1 MSANSIDEAAT
12 NEVCASCGIAAG
24 SDIKLRKCTAC
35 KNVKYCSV
43 ECQKNHRPKHK
54 KACKKRAAELRDEIL
69 FKQPESTH
77 EGECPI
83 CCIPHS
89 LDVSKGT
96 MMPCCSKTI
105 CNGCYFA
112 MGYHTQCPY
121 CRLPV
126 PGTVA
131 ETGGETLI
139 QQYRKKRLEANDDI
153 AIRQLGTQLLGKGDY
168 IGACEQWK
176 KAAEMGNSR
185 AHYELAVMYGRGRG
199 VEEDSEKEKYH
210 LEEAAIAGLPT
221 ARLFLGVWELTEN
234 SRVERAVA
242 VIGSDGSISLLK
254 DAYKTRFVIK
264 EDFAAAVRAHQ
275 AAVYATK
282 RSEREAVS
290 SAMKL
295 IKETFDACQ
304 RKLQEDVPNTT
315 NRNL

>member
-69 FKQPESTH
+69 FKQPETTH

-210 LEEAAIAGLPT
+210 LEEAAIGGNPK
-221 ARLFLGVWELTEN
+221 ARHYLGHYEYSHGNRDRAMEHWIIAAKQGYDESMKTVNEYF
-234 SRVERAVA
+234 SRGVVPLGIYMNTFRGYE
-242 VIGSDGSISLLK
+242 
-254 DAYKTRFVIK
+254 
-264 EDFAAAVRAHQ
+264 AAIN
-275 AAVYATK
+275 ATK
-282 RSEREAVS
+282 SPQREKAE
-290 SAMKL
+290 AA
-295 IKETFDACQ
+295 KEQ
-304 RKLQEDVPNTT
+304 S
-315 NRNL
+315 

>member
-1 MSANSIDEAAT
+1 VQFQPRLHYLYKKYEAF
-12 NEVCASCGIAAG
+12 EHFS
-24 SDIKLRKCTAC
+24 
-35 KNVKYCSV
+35 
-43 ECQKNHRPKHK
+43 
-54 KACKKRAAELRDEIL
+54 
-69 FKQPESTH
+69 
-77 EGECPI
+77 
-83 CCIPHS
+83 
-89 LDVSKGT
+89 
-96 MMPCCSKTI
+96 
-105 CNGCYFA
+105 
-112 MGYHTQCPY
+112 
-121 CRLPV
+121 
-126 PGTVA
+126 
-131 ETGGETLI
+131 
-139 QQYRKKRLEANDDI
+139 
-153 AIRQLGTQLLGKGDY
+153 
-168 IGACEQWK
+168 
-176 KAAEMGNSR
+176 KAAALGDALS
-185 AHYELAVMYGRGRG
+185 HYNVATLFYREWKG
-199 VEEDSEKEKYH
+199 VEKDEEKEKYH